1 MALLSI
7 RRVRRNQVGFGRVN
21 KENPGSKGSPESAGS
36 RRTEKTVMDSEKI
49 LRATQETLNV
59 VSPLLGRLM
68 QITVGSA
75 DHAEQTAKTGSMEEL
90 RAEAERQ
97 ELAMQ
102 MAERQAK
109 VAQELALARRI
120 ESADDVEMEEL
131 YDVSGSAHAALKS
144 TEGTISAGLGGQ
156 GQKVTRRVYRFKNHP
171 KSEGMN

>member
-1 MALLSI
+1 M
-7 RRVRRNQVGFGRVN
+7 N
-21 KENPGSKGSPESAGS
+21 
-36 RRTEKTVMDSEKI
+36 SEKI

-75 DHAEQTAKTGSMEEL
+75 DHAEQTAKNGTMEEL

-97 ELAMQ
+97 ELTMQ

-120 ESADDVEMEEL
+120 ESADDVEMEEF
-131 YDVSGSAHAALKS
+131 YDVSGAAHAGLKS
-144 TEGTISAGLGGQ
+144 GEGTLSVGVGGQ
-156 GQKVTRRVYRFKNHP
+156 GQKVTRRVYRFKNNV
-171 KSEGMN
+171 KTETNL